1 MTEWSWRESWRER
14 HKGQSVFTITAVELS
29 VTLSLN
35 NIAELR
41 PPQYI
46 VPLSHLPVM
55 LSEVVIYHVNV
66 CSSLDNEDM
75 KRQITLISED

>member
-1 MTEWSWRESWRER
+1 M
-14 HKGQSVFTITAVELS
+14 
-29 VTLSLN
+29 TLSLN

-75 KRQITLISED
+75 NRQITRGLTTALVPVLYLVRQ

>member
-1 MTEWSWRESWRER
+1 MS
-14 HKGQSVFTITAVELS
+14 LS
-29 VTLSLN
+29 HILRNS

-41 PPQYI
+41 PP
-46 VPLSHLPVM
+46 VLHCGLPVM

-75 KRQITLISED
+75 KRQITLISSH